1 MSLYWPITWGMLTRE
16 ETFTINTPYNTTE
29 KPIQR
34 PTAGG
39 RADRQ
44 TDGQTDHVFGQIVQV
59 LLVIKREKTRVQ

>member
-1 MSLYWPITWGMLTRE
+1 M
-16 ETFTINTPYNTTE
+16 INTPYNTTE

-34 PTAGG
+34 QTAGG

>member
-1 MSLYWPITWGMLTRE
+1 MLTGE

-34 PTAGG
+34 RAGG
-39 RADRQ
+39 Q

>member
-1 MSLYWPITWGMLTRE
+1 MLTGE

-34 PTAGG
+34 QTDGRTGG

>member
-1 MSLYWPITWGMLTRE
+1 MLTGE

-34 PTAGG
+34 RAGG

>member
-1 MSLYWPITWGMLTRE
+1 MLTGE

-34 PTAGG
+34 RAGG
-39 RADRQ
+39 RAGGQ